1 MIQISRG
8 DDTMVDFD
16 KIGRRIYEQRK
27 YFRKLSQERMAE
39 ELGMYQADISNMEK
53 AKKGS
58 GITDLSKLD
67 MIAEYLEIPLET
79 LIFGREDKAMLK
91 YYGSKMKLK
100 VSRKKITKGHKN
112 ALMQLTGRKEDKIM
126 PLTFEC
132 GPYMIYS
139 MLEEQSIW
147 GDNTYVENDRIINPD
162 FVLLK
167 LHTYVFLGTEVIGVM
182 DTALTTLMQHVY
194 QQDLRHL
201 QNLIPKRILDATDVW
216 RTLNPYWALWNFT
229 EEGPEK
235 DEYHNKMF
243 SRMDEL
249 RESGENRPVL
259 YVESV
264 YVREDCRQNGIFR
277 MYIDFLKMLYDGCII
292 WLNMEPTS
300 GSELERE
307 AGYLPNYTISD
318 LGQISLNAS
327 IAERLGFTV
336 DPDAWHINTT
346 VLGEGGEEKNEVVLV
361 RKCAYFLPKQIREVL
376 KNDGDLVAV
385 GRAKQKLVQKDEPI
399 GDGADIRDGDI
410 NGYWITE
417 LTNTIEKGP
426 DAGKR
431 ISVFAAVNIRNYKK
445 YTLGISEMSVFQRG
459 LDDTPLLEE
468 YHSRE
473 DAEVSAHYDM
483 MKGLL
488 GMAATNALIKHFS
501 DSITVLKESDG
512 TIRAELEFRGDD
524 GNLVF
529 IYGENSS
536 DGQLYAVSDSSIQE
550 ALENTDDDEIPTL
563 EEYYDYDSTQG
574 SEYAQLFELV
584 RNKLEKA

>member
-1 MIQISRG
+1 MI
-8 DDTMVDFD
+8 DFD
-16 KIGRRIYEQRK
+16 KIGNRIYEQRK

-39 ELGMYQADISNMEK
+39 ELGMYQADISNIEK

-79 LIFGREDKAMLK
+79 LLFGREDKTMLK
-91 YYGSKMKLK
+91 YHGSKMKLRK
-100 VSRKKITKGHKN
+100 SRKKLTKGHKN
-112 ALMQLTGRKEDKIM
+112 ALIQLTGIKEDQIA

-139 MLEEQSIW
+139 TIEEQSIW
-147 GDNTYVENDRIINPD
+147 GDNTSVENGRIINPE
-162 FVLLK
+162 FVLPK

-194 QQDLRHL
+194 QPHLHHL
-201 QNLIPKRILDATDVW
+201 QNLIPGRILDVTDVW
-216 RTLNPYWALWNFT
+216 RTLNPYWALWHFT
-229 EEGPEK
+229 DDGPEK
-235 DEYHNKMF
+235 DNYYDRMF
-243 SRMDEL
+243 RRMDEL
-249 RESGENRPVL
+249 RESGENRPIL

-277 MYIDFLKMLYDGCII
+277 MYIDFLKLFCGECII

-327 IAERLGFTV
+327 IAEKLGFTV
-336 DPDAWHINTT
+336 DPDAWHINAT
-346 VLGEGGEEKNEVVLV
+346 VLGEDGEEKNEVVLV
-361 RKCAYFLPKQIREVL
+361 RKCAYFLPKRIRELL

-410 NGYWITE
+410 NGYWVSEWTS
-417 LTNTIEKGP
+417 TVEKGP
-426 DAGKR
+426 DAGKK
-431 ISVFAAVNIRNYKK
+431 ISVFAAVNIRDRKK
-445 YTLGISEMSVFQRG
+445 YTLGVSEMSIFQRG

-468 YHSRE
+468 YHSLE
-473 DAEVSAHYDM
+473 DAEVSAQFDL
-483 MKGLL
+483 MKGFLS
-488 GMAATNALIKHFS
+488 MATANAMLKYLS
-501 DSITVLKESDG
+501 DNINVVKETDG
-512 TIRAELEFRGDD
+512 TIRAELDFSGDD
-524 GNLVF
+524 GKNVF
-529 IYGENSS
+529 IYGESSS
-536 DGQLYAVSDSSIQE
+536 DGQLYAVSDSSILE

-574 SEYAQLFELV
+574 SAYAQLFELV
-584 RNKLEKA
+584 HNKLEKA